1 MSMALVAN
9 LENVSIPVSQYN
21 HRMLE
26 RWLHEALA
34 ASKISQAELSRR
46 LTESLGR
53 SIDRAAVNKMV
64 KGTREISAAELI
76 EILAITGAEIPGDH
90 QPNAT
95 IARGVNLLR
104 KTQMRVIDG
113 TDLDPPDQA
122 TGDEPATIGTETG
135 VRGIPDDTI
144 GEIDVVSGLGGGG
157 ITTTTEVSAA
167 NGMSFSADVIRDHW
181 RIPNRLLGHA
191 GAKPKHIAALPV
203 QGDSMSPTIRD
214 GDVVFVDTRHRVPS
228 PPGLYALADEF
239 GGMIVKRLD
248 VVSKPSDE
256 YVEVSIISDN
266 QNHSARTLTLD
277 EIAIV
282 GRVIGRFTTS

>member
-1 MSMALVAN
+1 
-9 LENVSIPVSQYN
+9 
-21 HRMLE
+21 MLGK
-26 RWLHEALA
+26 WLHAALA
-34 ASKISQAELSRR
+34 ASDTSQSALSRE
-46 LTESLGR
+46 LTERLGR
-53 SIDRAAVNKMV
+53 SIDRAAVNKMT

-76 EILAITGAEIPGDH
+76 EILAITGATLPGDH
-90 QPNAT
+90 PPNAT
-95 IARGVNLLR
+95 IARGVDLPR
-104 KTQMRVIDG
+104 KRQMHVIG
-113 TDLDPPDQA
+113 GSDLDTPDQRS
-122 TGDEPATIGTETG
+122 GDEPATIGSETG

-144 GEIDVVSGLGGGG
+144 GEIDVVSGLGAGG
-157 ITTTTEVSAA
+157 ITTTTEVTGAHGA
-167 NGMSFSADVIRDHW
+167 RFSADVIRDHW
-181 RIPNRLLGHA
+181 RIPNRMLGHA
-191 GAKPKHIAALPV
+191 GAKPQHIAALPV
-203 QGDSMSPTIRD
+203 QGDSMSPTIQD
-214 GDVVFVDTRHRVPS
+214 GDVVFIDTRHRVPS